1 MQMRMRCGGGI
12 GWLVLILFMVT
23 SSTASALTLAD
34 LDLGLTTSFTSLD
47 GSLEFSEFQDITAGG
62 GLNSNLANYTVVQL
76 DGGFRIVGPIAVAGG
91 DTGALSL
98 SYKVSAVLP
107 AQLMDGAY
115 VFFNG
120 AAFGDDAFADLTS
133 NLLGSMGGS
142 AIPGDGVLNLLVTGD
157 GTKIKVDSSIF
168 DPILEF
174 FVDDVV
180 VRVDSA
186 GALAATVS
194 AVDQR
199 FSLVPEPTTGLML
212 GLGLFGLA
220 AVGRRRPVPSEK

>member
-1 MQMRMRCGGGI
+1 MRVRCGGGT
-12 GWLVLILFMVT
+12 GWLVLILFVVT

-34 LDLGLTTSFTSLD
+34 LEAGASFTSTD
-47 GSLEFSEFQDITAGG
+47 GSLLFSEFQGIEAKDD
-62 GLNSNLANYTVVQL
+62 LNPDLWNYTVLQL
-76 DGGFRIVGPIAVAGG
+76 DGGFRIVGPIGVASG
-91 DTGALSL
+91 DFGVLSL
-98 SYKVSAVLP
+98 SYKVSATKPMV
-107 AQLMDGAY
+107 GAN

-133 NLLGSMGGS
+133 ILLGSIGGS
-142 AIPGDGVLNLLVTGD
+142 EIPGDGELNLLVTGD
-157 GTKIKVDSSIF
+157 GTKIKVDSSLF

-174 FVDDVV
+174 FVYEE
-180 VRVDSA
+180 VRVDST
-186 GALAATVS
+186 GALAASVS

-220 AVGRRRPVPSEK
+220 AVGRRRPVLSAK